1 MLSNSDTHL
10 NLVLLKNDKG
20 LEWVLGGLLCVSVT
34 PIIAVTKL
42 LTETT
47 KGRKASWAP
56 GFRNSSLSW
65 LGDSG
70 RS

>member
-1 MLSNSDTHL
+1 MLRNSDTHL

-42 LTETT
+42 LTEIT
-47 KGRKASWAP
+47 
-56 GFRNSSLSW
+56 
-65 LGDSG
+65 
-70 RS
+70 